1 MVENELSEKAILT
14 DEGSVK
20 ISEEVVAIIAG
31 LAASEVK
38 GVAGM
43 SGGIV
48 GGIAEFVGKKNP
60 SKGIKVEVGE
70 KEAAVDV
77 YVIVEFGSRIP
88 EVAHEIQHN
97 VKKAI
102 ESMTGLNAIEINVH
116 LQGVTFPNDVKENKQ
131 VDK

>member
-116 LQGVTFPNDVKENKQ
+116 VQGVTFPNDVKENKQ